1 MQMASKDE
9 RNKFLEGL
17 GEFAITMAVIVVYAF
32 TLSCMWQWFIT
43 PIGVPAIGVAH
54 AYGVVLFTNTL
65 FMNQLLQPTM
75 LQGQPQIVR
84 AATKVILSLLM
95 LVIGWIVNALFM

>member
-17 GEFAITMAVIVVYAF
+17 GEFAVTMIVIVVYAF
-32 TLSCMWQWFIT
+32 TLSCMWEWFIT

-54 AYGVVLFTNTL
+54 AYGVMLFTNTL
-65 FMNQLLQPTM
+65 LMNQLTQPSILQN
-75 LQGQPQIVR
+75 QPRIVR
-84 AATKVILSLLM
+84 ASIKIILSLLM
-95 LVIGWIVNALFM
+95 LVLGWIVNALFM

>member
-1 MQMASKDE
+1 MASKDE
-9 RNKFLEGL
+9 RSKFLEGL

-54 AYGVVLFTNTL
+54 AYGVMLFTNTL
-65 FMNQLLQPTM
+65 FMNQHMQPTI
-75 LQGQPQIVR
+75 LQGQPQIVQ
-84 AATKVILSLLM
+84 ALIKVTLSLLM
-95 LVIGWIVNALFM
+95 LLMGWIVNALFM